1 MALAPVDSTETSVLS
16 MNKCSTI
23 CQGCPHNI
31 IIHNEAE
38 QWSAVRPEINANEAV
53 EDGRAIKL
61 MIAVGAQL
69 PEHYL
74 SDGNNGNRATAS
86 EMGLPTFLKFQRR
99 QLMMRAMLRTIL
111 DRVLKEARKAGG
123 LAEAIDTHYDIIF
136 PEIDVA
142 DHQTLASAAQMLVSA
157 LTVAKQQGWVSDETA
172 MRLLFQF
179 AGEEIDTSEERARI
193 QKEPSSCPTPL
204 NPRTAL

>member
-1 MALAPVDSTETSVLS
+1 
-16 MNKCSTI
+16 MNKCSTV

-38 QWSAVRPEINANEAV
+38 QWSAVRPEINANEAA

-74 SDGNNGNRATAS
+74 SDGNYGNRATAA

-99 QLMMRAMLRTIL
+99 QFVMRAMLRTIL
-111 DRVLKEARKAGG
+111 DRVLSEARKAGR
-123 LAEAIDTHYDIIF
+123 LAADIDTQYDIVF

-142 DHQTLASAAQMLVSA
+142 DHQTLASATQMLVSA
-157 LTVAKQQGWVSDETA
+157 LTVARARGWVSDETA

-179 AGEEIDTSEERARI
+179 AGEEIDISEEQARI
-193 QKEPSSCPTPL
+193 RKEPSPCPTP
-204 NPRTAL
+204 PDHKTAP